1 MIRHLNHQNY
11 GRGQHGW
18 LDSRFHF
25 SFAEYWNPDN
35 VQFGILRVLNDDIV
49 QAGTG
54 FDTHP
59 HENME
64 IISYVVDGALTHT
77 DSMGNKHTLTRGE
90 VQYMSA
96 GTGITH
102 SEHNFGTEPLRF
114 LQLWIFPDAKG
125 YTPNYG
131 DYRFAPEER
140 KNKWLPMVSGDG
152 DAAFPIQIHAD
163 VHIYAAEI
171 TKDETLSF
179 EVAKDRQAYMVLIEG
194 AASVNDT
201 LMQMRDALEIV
212 EEDLTISTPDTA
224 HFLIIEMPKA

>member
-1 MIRHLNHQNY
+1 MIRQLHHKNY

-64 IISYVVDGALTHT
+64 IISYVVDGELTHA
-77 DSMGNKHTLTRGE
+77 DSMGNKHTLKRGE

-114 LQLWIFPDAKG
+114 LQLWIFPDVKG
-125 YTPNYG
+125 HTPNYG
-131 DYRFAPEER
+131 DYRFAYEER
-140 KNKWLPMVSGDG
+140 KGKWLPMVSGDG
-152 DAAFPIQIHAD
+152 DSTFPIQIHAD
-163 VHIYAAEI
+163 VHIYAVEI
-171 TKDETLSF
+171 TKDEALF
-179 EVAKDRQAYMVLIEG
+179 FAVAKDRQAYMVLIEG
-194 AASVNDT
+194 SATVNAIN
-201 LMQMRDALEIV
+201 MQMRDALEV
-212 EEDLTISTPDTA
+212 AEEDLTISTPDKA
-224 HFLIIEMPKA
+224 HILLVEMPKV